1 MIGQLNLALW
11 AVIESF
17 RGGRRGAL
25 WSPFLL
31 LFAVNGLSLLL
42 LTQFHRPL
50 LAWFLVPV
58 LRGLAGPGAL
68 HYPGFYLGLPG
79 LFSWINAFFDLVLGA
94 WIFGTAWLIAWKLA
108 MGIDPQGSRGEAGRA
123 YAKLLVL
130 RLPVSV
136 LPFLVAFLLPMVL
149 PVREDGSFGPLT
161 QRFQRG
167 GVFLAGVLIES
178 AFLFGP
184 AALLLG
190 KRSLKGAFK
199 DTFRML
205 GRAPLAVFLVVLVPN
220 CLNVIIDYA
229 VRHRETIILR
239 MAPEMIGLVVLAA
252 IAAYTFAAFIV
263 ITAGVRIW
271 GARGV
276 RQEGG
281 RG

>member
-17 RGGRRGAL
+17 RGPRRGAL
-25 WSPFLL
+25 WPPFLL
-31 LFAVNGLSLLL
+31 LFAVNGLCLLL

-50 LAWFLVPV
+50 LAWFLVPA
-58 LRGLAGPGAL
+58 LRGLAGPGAM
-68 HYPGFYLGLPG
+68 HYPDFFLGLPG
-79 LFSWINAFFDLVLGA
+79 LFSWFNVFLDVVLGA
-94 WIFGTAWLIAWKLA
+94 WVFGTAWLIAWKLA
-108 MGIDPQGSRGEAGRA
+108 TGGDPQGSRGEAGRA
-123 YAKLLVL
+123 FGKLLVL

-136 LPFLVAFLLPMVL
+136 LPLLVAVLLPRL
-149 PVREDGSFGPLT
+149 FPLREDGSLGPLA
-161 QRFQRG
+161 QRSLRG
-167 GVFLAGVLIES
+167 GVFLAGILIES

-190 KRSLKGAFK
+190 KRSVMGAFA

-220 CLNVIIDYA
+220 CLNLIVDYA
-229 VRHRETIILR
+229 VRHREAIVLQ
-239 MAPEMIGLVVLAA
+239 MAPEIVGLVVLAA
-252 IAAYTFAAFIV
+252 IAAYTFAAFFV

-276 RQEGG
+276 GQEGG

>member
-17 RGGRRGAL
+17 RAPRRGAL

-31 LFAVNGLSLLL
+31 LFAVNGLCLLL

-50 LAWFLVPV
+50 VAWFLVPL
-58 LRGLAGPGAL
+58 LRGLGGPGAL
-68 HYPGFYLGLPG
+68 HYPGFYLVLPG
-79 LFSWINAFFDLVLGA
+79 VFSWFNVFLDVVLGA
-94 WIFGTAWLIAWKLA
+94 WLFGTAWLVAWKLA
-108 MGIDPQGSRGEAGRA
+108 MGLDPQGSRAEAGRA
-123 YAKLLVL
+123 YAKLFVL

-136 LPFLVAFLLPMVL
+136 LPLLVVFLLPMVL
-149 PVREDGSFGPLT
+149 PVRADGSFGPLA
-161 QRFQRG
+161 QRVQRG
-167 GVFLAGVLIES
+167 GAFLAGVLIES

-190 KRSLKGAFK
+190 KRSLKGAFAA
-199 DTFRML
+199 TFRML
-205 GRAPLAVFLVVLVPN
+205 GRAPLAVILVVLVPN
-220 CLNVIIDYA
+220 SLNLIVDYA
-229 VRHRETIILR
+229 VRHREAIVLR
-239 MAPEMIGLVVLAA
+239 MTPELMGLVVLAA
-252 IAAYTFAAFIV
+252 IAVYTFAAFFV

-276 RQEGG
+276 GLEGG

>member
-17 RGGRRGAL
+17 RGQGRRAL

-31 LFAVNGLSLLL
+31 LFSVNGLCLLL

-50 LAWFLVPV
+50 VAWFLVPL
-58 LRGLAGPGAL
+58 LRGLGGPGAL

-79 LFSWINAFFDLVLGA
+79 LFSWFNVFFDVVLGA
-94 WIFGTAWLIAWKLA
+94 WIFGTAWLIAWRLA
-108 MGIDPQGSRGEAGRA
+108 MGLDPQGSRGEAGRA
-123 YAKLLVL
+123 YVKLLVL

-136 LPFLVAFLLPMVL
+136 LPLLVAFLLPMVL
-149 PVREDGSFGPLT
+149 PVRADGSLGPVA

-190 KRSLKGAFK
+190 KRSLKGAFA

-205 GRAPLAVFLVVLVPN
+205 GRAPLAVVLVVLVPN
-220 CLNVIIDYA
+220 FLNLLVDYA
-229 VRHRETIILR
+229 VRHREAIVLR
-239 MAPEMIGLVVLAA
+239 MTPELMGLVVLTA
-252 IAAYTFAAFIV
+252 IAIYAFAAFFV

-276 RQEGG
+276 GLEGG